1 MTTPEPTETISL
13 PGSSWGPPFLALG
26 ITLAFI
32 GAYLGWVYAAVGG
45 VMALAALRA
54 WYVQAAQEIVELP
67 RSQSPVTDVVPPAT
81 K

>member
-13 PGSSWGPPFLALG
+13 PRSSWSPPFLALG
-26 ITLAFI
+26 ITLAFV
-32 GAYLGWVYAAVGG
+32 GTYLGWVYAAVGG

-54 WYVQAAQEIVELP
+54 WYAQASQEIDDLP
-67 RSQSPVTDVVPPAT
+67 RSQAPVTDVAPPAT

>member
-13 PGSSWGPPFLALG
+13 PRSSWGPPFLALG
-26 ITLAFI
+26 ITLAFV

-54 WYVQAAQEIVELP
+54 WYAQAAQEIDDLP
-67 RSQSPVTDVVPPAT
+67 RSQAPVTDVVPPHT